1 MGERPAFT
9 RYRDIIDDWDA
20 FQAALQ
26 RPLPK
31 TLWTN
36 TRRLSPAQ
44 LRSILGVPM
53 EPLPWWPS
61 AFRVPGTFTAGHHW
75 AYLAGLFNIQEEV
88 SMLPPRALDLRPGER
103 VLDLC
108 AAPGNKTAQLGVGLG
123 PEGTV
128 IANDRS
134 VKRMRAASH
143 TFERLGLLNVA
154 TTTLD
159 ALRFPQPQ
167 RLFDKVLA
175 DVPCSAEGTCRKSSR
190 RREVQAEESEKL
202 SRTQIGILRRAA
214 ALCRVGGRIVYSTC
228 TFAPEENELVI
239 DTVLRESG
247 GDLRLV
253 SAHPANFH
261 ASTGLTRWG
270 GRELDPSLRHALRV
284 WPHQRDTGGFFVAV
298 LERCGDAATG
308 SGRGAPRGRL
318 ASQSTTVR
326 GPGSRDADVRPPTER
341 TGADDRS
348 PLPSPAAPRT
358 SPPALVDAEERRSL
372 LLPIEERFGI
382 DPEAFAPLRIFRP
395 GRKSVY
401 ITSADHDPEAPADAL
416 GMRFI
421 HTNSRPTMTTAAAIR
436 FGDLATVNV
445 IELSADQLRAY
456 LRRDDQPL
464 TEAQASACSG
474 AGSVILRYRGF
485 SIGLGLYHPASN
497 TLESH
502 YPKAWARAS
511 ATV

>member
-1 MGERPAFT
+1 M
-9 RYRDIIDDWDA
+9 
-20 FQAALQ
+20 
-26 RPLPK
+26 
-31 TLWTN
+31 
-36 TRRLSPAQ
+36 
-44 LRSILGVPM
+44 
-53 EPLPWWPS
+53 
-61 AFRVPGTFTAGHHW
+61 
-75 AYLAGLFNIQEEV
+75 
-88 SMLPPRALDLRPGER
+88 
-103 VLDLC
+103 
-108 AAPGNKTAQLGVGLG
+108 GLG

-134 VKRMRAASH
+134 IKRMRAASH
-143 TFERLGLLNVA
+143 AFERLGLLNVA

-190 RREVQAEESEKL
+190 RREVRAEESEKL
-202 SRTQIGILRRAA
+202 SHTQIGILRRAV

-228 TFAPEENELVI
+228 TFAPEENERVV
-239 DTVLRESG
+239 DAVLRESG
-247 GDLRLV
+247 GDLRLI
-253 SAHPANFH
+253 SAHPPGFQ
-261 ASTGLTRWG
+261 ASAGLTRWR
-270 GRELDPSLRHALRV
+270 GREFDPSLRHALRV

-298 LERCGDAATG
+298 LERCGGATTTF
-308 SGRGAPRGRL
+308 SRGAPGERS
-318 ASQSTTVR
+318 ASRSTTTIDR
-326 GPGSRDADVRPPTER
+326 ESADASVRPPPER
-341 TGADDRS
+341 AGASDSDSS
-348 PLPSPAAPRT
+348 PLPSPAPRGT
-358 SPPALVDAEERRSL
+358 SAPALVDAEERRAL

-382 DPEAFAPLRIFRP
+382 DPEAFAPLRIVRP

-401 ITSADHDPEAPADAL
+401 ITSADHDPEAPVDAL
-416 GMRFI
+416 GMRFV

-436 FGDLATVNV
+436 FGDLATVNA
-445 IELSADQLRAY
+445 IELDADQLRAY

-464 TEAQASACSG
+464 TEAQRSACSG

-485 SIGLGLYHPASN
+485 SIGLGLYHLASN

>member
-1 MGERPAFT
+1 MIEGEAFT
-9 RYRDIIDDWDA
+9 RYRGIVDDWGA
-20 FQAALQ
+20 FQAAIR
-26 RPLPK
+26 RPLPR
-31 TLWTN
+31 TIWTN
-36 TRRLSPAQ
+36 TQRLTPAQ
-44 LRSILGVPM
+44 LRSLLRVPM

-61 AFRVPGTFTAGHHW
+61 AFRVPDTFTAGHHW

-88 SMLPPRALDLRPGER
+88 SMLPPRALDLQPGER
-103 VLDLC
+103 ILDLC

-134 VKRMRAASH
+134 IKRMRAASH
-143 TFERLGLLNVA
+143 AFERLGLLNVA

-159 ALRFPQPQ
+159 AIRFPRPQ

-190 RREVQAEESEKL
+190 RREVRAEESEKL
-202 SRTQIGILRRAA
+202 SRTQIAILRRAV

-228 TFAPEENELVI
+228 TFAPEENECVV

-247 GDLRLV
+247 GALRLR
-253 SAHPANFH
+253 SAHPQGFH
-261 ASTGLTRWG
+261 ASTGLVRWR
-270 GRELDPSLRHALRV
+270 GREFDPSLRQALRV

-298 LERCGDAATG
+298 LER
-308 SGRGAPRGRL
+308 SHEAPI
-318 ASQSTTVR
+318 SSTT
-326 GPGSRDADVRPPTER
+326 AR
-341 TGADDRS
+341 TGRRER
-348 PLPSPAAPRT
+348 PASSHDGTVSQGGPVGHSSAQPRPRQSIT
-358 SPPALVDAEERRSL
+358 PALVDSEERRSL
-372 LLPIEERFGI
+372 LDPLEERFGVA
-382 DPEAFAPLRIFRP
+382 PEQFAAFRIFRP

-401 ITSADHDPEAPADAL
+401 ITSADQDPETSVDTL

-436 FGDLATVNV
+436 FGDLATINA
-445 IELSADQLRAY
+445 IELDSEQLRAY
-456 LRRDDQPL
+456 LRREDLPL
-464 TEAQASACSG
+464 THAQVNACAG
-474 AGSVILRYRGF
+474 TGSVIVRYRGF
-485 SIGLGLYHPASN
+485 SIGLGLYHATSN